1 MYAITVH
8 SFRSITSAD
17 DVGPGETF
25 VTEVPSEL
33 LHAIACEEAR
43 QQRDALLRGSD
54 WTQMPDTPLSGPQRD
69 AWVTYRQQLRD
80 LPATQGW
87 PVITWPIAP
96 TAAGVATA
104 T

>member
-1 MYAITVH
+1 MYAIREN
-8 SFRSITSAD
+8 SFRSITSIELATAD
-17 DVGPGETF
+17 EAVVEELPE
-25 VTEVPSEL
+25 EL
-33 LHAIACEEAR
+33 LHAIACDQAR

-80 LPATQGW
+80 LPATEGW
-87 PVITWPIAP
+87 PAITWPIAP

-104 T
+104 S